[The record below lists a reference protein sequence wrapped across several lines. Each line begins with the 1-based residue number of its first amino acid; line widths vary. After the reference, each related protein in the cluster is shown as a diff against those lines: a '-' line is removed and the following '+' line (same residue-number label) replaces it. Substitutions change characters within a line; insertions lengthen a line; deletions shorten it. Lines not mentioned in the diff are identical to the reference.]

1 MFSRVMDL
9 EMKDK
14 AKDEKDNM
22 TESKIQRMLKSHH
35 AYEDVV
41 AKEQAQLVQLN
52 KRLDATDLHL
62 QNSDMKNENS
72 LSKLQTNLKKQ
83 IAEHLELMRTV

>member
-1 MFSRVMDL
+1 
-9 EMKDK
+9 
-14 AKDEKDNM
+14 
-22 TESKIQRMLKSHH
+22 MLKSHH

-41 AKEQAQLVQLN
+41 AKEQAKLVQLN

-62 QNSDMKNENS
+62 QNSDMKSENS

-83 IAEHLELMRTV
+83 IAEHLELTRSV